1 MQAVDPN
8 INSLMSSNKHLL
20 HIIRR
25 LESKVDRI
33 LDTADFEENVK
44 AKDIRDM
51 MKKMNPIHQ
60 NVGGSADNVFTTKC
74 TSDNE
79 MPQNNLM
86 RELVAAVQYSNENIR
101 KLASNFEQVIGIVVY
116 KFTFVNYLGDD

>member
-1 MQAVDPN
+1 MNQMQNVDPN

-33 LDTADFEENVK
+33 LDTADFEEHAK
-44 AKDIRDM
+44 ANDIRDM
-51 MKKMNPIHQ
+51 MKKMNLIQQ
-60 NVGGSADNVFTTKC
+60 NIGGSAENAFTTKC

-86 RELVAAVQYSNENIR
+86 RELVAAVQYSNENIK
-101 KLASNFEQVIGIVVY
+101 KLTSNFDQVI
-116 KFTFVNYLGDD
+116 